1 MILYLEAKT
10 NIEDVYVEFIETKL
24 NNGQVVSLTWDESC
38 ISREGDV
45 FSARYKGVYFD
56 EDYANGN
63 IDLLKGACITH
74 VELYYENEYENPYFI
89 LKDMVFEDGENEL
102 DFDMKDFVVEVDSE

>member
-10 NIEDVYVEFIETKL
+10 NMGDVYIEFIEVKL
-24 NNGQVVSLTWDESC
+24 NNDKVVSLTWDESC

-45 FSARYKGVYFD
+45 FGARYKGVYFD
-56 EDYANGN
+56 EDYANGK
-63 IDLLKGACITH
+63 IDLLKGACITY

-89 LKDMVFEDGENEL
+89 LKDMFFEDGENEL
-102 DFDMKDFVVEVDSE
+102 DFGVKDFVVEVSNE